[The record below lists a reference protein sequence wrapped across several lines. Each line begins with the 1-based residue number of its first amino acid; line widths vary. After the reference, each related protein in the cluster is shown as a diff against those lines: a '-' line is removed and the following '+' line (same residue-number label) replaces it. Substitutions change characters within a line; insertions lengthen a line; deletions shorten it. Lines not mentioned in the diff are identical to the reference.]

1 MEMRKETVKKDFI
14 FWSDYFKNSSQRIQ
28 GLVEGFTYT
37 DDVAKQAGVYP
48 DYWSLFKRNPRHWS
62 IAFFSPYNGA
72 TFRLNEPEYEDK
84 AIQTM
89 KRHDKVDLHVGLHR
103 YFLMLFFRLILI
115 DFWVNCLSDVKYW
128 IQISS
133 WWPTV
138 RSWRVTQ
145 ALNYLWTAPKRVLF
159 DNTLDDKQ
167 ESRSVYHQ
175 QRAAQSSIDSS
186 RSAQGNQKR
195 AVN

>member
-1 MEMRKETVKKDFI
+1 M
-14 FWSDYFKNSSQRIQ
+14 
-28 GLVEGFTYT
+28 
-37 DDVAKQAGVYP
+37 AKQAGVYP
-48 DYWSLFKRNPRHWS
+48 DYWSLFKRNPRHWR

-89 KRHDKVDLHVGLHR
+89 MRHDTAVVGFYR
-103 YFLMLFFRLILI
+103 YFLVLFFRLILL

-128 IQISS
+128 IQTSS

-145 ALNYLWTAPKRVLF
+145 ALNYLWTAPKRAFF

-167 ESRSVYHQ
+167 ESRSVYLQ
-175 QRAAQSSIDSS
+175 LRAAQSSIDSS
-186 RSAQGNQKR
+186 RSAQGNHE
-195 AVN
+195 AGTLST

>member
-1 MEMRKETVKKDFI
+1 MWLNK
-14 FWSDYFKNSSQRIQ
+14 
-28 GLVEGFTYT
+28 LVSILTIDHYSRELKTLVHCFT
-37 DDVAKQAGVYP
+37 
-48 DYWSLFKRNPRHWS
+48 
-62 IAFFSPYNGA
+62 FSVYNGA

-89 KRHDKVDLHVGLHR
+89 KRHNTVDLHVGFYR
-103 YFLMLFFRLILI
+103 YFLMLFFRLILL

-128 IQISS
+128 IQTSS

-145 ALNYLWTAPKRVLF
+145 ALNYLWTAPKRAFF

-167 ESRSVYHQ
+167 ENRSFCHQ

-186 RSAQGNQKR
+186 RSTNAQENHEVGT
-195 AVN
+195 